1 MIETYNRPNKMKQA
15 NKELLRRTKIAFW
28 VNLVLCLISFTVLY
42 KSIESETMWRII
54 ASSIGFVV
62 FLSFTLLAFRE
73 MNRVKK
79 G

>member
-1 MIETYNRPNKMKQA
+1 MKQT
-15 NKELLRRTKIAFW
+15 NKELLIRTKIVFW
-28 VNLVLCLISFTVLY
+28 FNLVLCFISISLLY